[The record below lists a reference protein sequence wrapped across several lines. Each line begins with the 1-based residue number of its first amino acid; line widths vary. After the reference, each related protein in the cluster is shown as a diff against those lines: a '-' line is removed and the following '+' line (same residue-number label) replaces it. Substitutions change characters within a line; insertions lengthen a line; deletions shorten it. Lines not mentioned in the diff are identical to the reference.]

1 VSKTQKEKRSDSSA
15 SNEVLLLWAILG
27 EGGGKDVSRAVLDN
41 KGMLPSEDKKLRDGL
56 QARGLIKA
64 EGRATR
70 NEKGRPVKGIWM
82 SVTEAGRAWAE
93 GNLAAT
99 VAKSQAAAPVL
110 QAWMARLS
118 MFLGDRNIPL
128 TEILGRHRAS
138 SPEAGA
144 APSHPSPQLIA
155 RGHDTI
161 RARPSGGIRNQKGY
175 ARSLNPL
182 NPVSSPS
189 NWRAGPW

>member
-1 VSKTQKEKRSDSSA
+1 MPTTPKQTGNSPWRGTPHP
-15 SNEVLLLWAILG
+15 L
-27 EGGGKDVSRAVLDN
+27 
-41 KGMLPSEDKKLRDGL
+41 SEIE
-56 QARGLIKA
+56 Q
-64 EGRATR
+64 
-70 NEKGRPVKGIWM
+70 RPVNGIWL